1 MFELKPTD
9 ENVENTLIENLLD
22 RNKTVFQF
30 LKILYSLKEQYSL
43 CLDGNWGTGKTFF
56 IKQCIRTIELLNMTS
71 DKVDGN
77 LKEFKNKLDSEF
89 NEIKCEKELFPI
101 YFNAWEYDSNRDPL
115 IAFIYSL
122 INDMN
127 LDLSIKN
134 VNDDSTFLDK
144 LKKLMS
150 SFKFGGTITDEKT
163 GMSYGAE
170 IQYTPQDK
178 PNMLKDVT
186 SIKNIEQQFTDLL
199 NSILPERANKIIIF
213 IDELDRCNPIFAV
226 KLLENFKH
234 FFNNDKFI
242 FVFSTNILELKNTIN
257 NFYGNNFNSSYY
269 LQKFFDLQFE
279 LPKANLEKYINNQLK
294 LNFTGWQEVII
305 NEIMHIFNF
314 SLRDCNRYFSMYN
327 FVYNYMITSNWGE
340 NKKAHALIKYVIF
353 PTLLALKI
361 KKFELYNNIVCG
373 NAKEDFIQIFSSN
386 DEFIRVI
393 HSILRGI
400 PEQDIDIAQLIN
412 DLYENLFIKSNVH
425 HDTMIMNG
433 KICIEQINVDTLN
446 IMLSFINNIITLS

>member
-9 ENVENTLIENLLD
+9 ENVENTLKENLLD

-30 LKILYSLKEQYSL
+30 LKILYSLNEQYSL

-56 IKQCIRTIELLNMTS
+56 VKQCIRTIQLLNMNS
-71 DKVDGN
+71 NIEDEK
-77 LKEFKNKLDSEF
+77 LKDFKNKVDTEF
-89 NEIKCEKELFPI
+89 KEIKCEKELFPI

-122 INDMN
+122 INDIN
-127 LDLSIKN
+127 LDLSIKK
-134 VNDDSTFLDK
+134 VNEDSTFLDK

-150 SFKFGGTITDEKT
+150 SFKFGATITDEKT
-163 GMSYGAE
+163 GTSYGTE

-279 LPKANLEKYINNQLK
+279 LPKVNLENYMNNQLK
-294 LNFTGWQEVII
+294 LNFIGWQEVII
-305 NEIMHIFNF
+305 NEVMHIFNF

-327 FVYNYMITSNWGE
+327 FVYNYMITSHWVE
-340 NKKAHALIKYVIF
+340 NRKVHELIKYVIF

-361 KKFELYNNIVCG
+361 KKFELYNNIVGG

-386 DEFIRVI
+386 NEFIKVI
-393 HSILRGI
+393 HSILREI
-400 PEQDIDIAQLIN
+400 PEQDIDIIQLIN
-412 DLYENLFIKSNVH
+412 DLYDNLFIKSNVH
-425 HDTMIMNG
+425 YDTMIMNG
-433 KICIEQINVDTLN
+433 KICIEQINVNTLKM
-446 IMLSFINNIITLS
+446 MLSFINDIITLS

>member
-9 ENVENTLIENLLD
+9 ENIENILKENTLD

-56 IKQCIRTIELLNMTS
+56 VKQCIKTIELLNMDSNTT
-71 DKVDGN
+71 KET
-77 LKEFKNKLDSEF
+77 LKEFKVKLDTEF
-89 NEIKCEKELFPI
+89 NNVKCEKELFPI

-122 INDMN
+122 INDLN
-127 LDLSIKN
+127 LDLSIEDSEN
-134 VNDDSTFLDK
+134 NSTFLDK

-150 SFKFGGTITDEKT
+150 SFKFGGTVADEKT
-163 GMSYGAE
+163 GMSYGVE

-186 SIKNIEQQFTDLL
+186 SIKNIEQQFKELL

-234 FFNNDKFI
+234 FFNDDKYI
-242 FVFSTNILELKNTIN
+242 FVFSTNILELKNTVN

-279 LPKANLEKYINNQLK
+279 LPKANLENYINNQLQ
-294 LNFTGWQEVII
+294 LDFTGWQKTII
-305 NEIMHIFNF
+305 SEIMHIFDF

-327 FVYNYMITSNWGE
+327 FVYNYMITNHWVE
-340 NKKAHALIKYVIF
+340 NKISHELIKYVIF

-361 KKFELYNNIVCG
+361 KNLELYNNIVSG
-373 NAKEDFIQIFSSN
+373 NAAEDFIKIFSSN
-386 DEFIRVI
+386 NGFLKVI
-393 HSILRGI
+393 NSILRDI
-400 PEQDIDIAQLIN
+400 PEQDINIKQLIN
-412 DLYENLFIKSNVH
+412 DLYENLFIKSTVNY
-425 HDTMIMNG
+425 DTMIMNG
-433 KICIEQINVDTLN
+433 KICIEQINVNTLK
-446 IMLSFINNIITLS
+446 IMLSFINDIITLS

>member
-9 ENVENTLIENLLD
+9 ENIEITLNENTLD

-30 LKILYSLKEQYSL
+30 LKILYSLKGQYSL

-56 IKQCIRTIELLNMTS
+56 VKQCIKAIELLNMDS
-71 DKVDGN
+71 SEVLDSSKA
-77 LKEFKNKLDSEF
+77 LKTKLDNEF
-89 NEIKCEKELFPI
+89 NDIKCEKELFPI

-122 INDMN
+122 INDMD
-127 LDLSIKN
+127 LDLSIEN
-134 VNDDSTFLDK
+134 ADDNSTFLDK

-150 SFKFGGTITDEKT
+150 SFKFGGTVTDIKT

-178 PNMLKDVT
+178 PNMLKEVT
-186 SIKNIEQQFTDLL
+186 SIKNIEQQFSELL
-199 NSILPERANKIIIF
+199 NNILPERANKVVIF

-226 KLLENFKH
+226 RLLENFKH

-257 NFYGNNFNSSYY
+257 NFYGNNFDSSYY

-279 LPKANLEKYINNQLK
+279 LPKPNLENYINYQLK
-294 LNFTGWQEVII
+294 IDFTGWQETII
-305 NEIMHIFNF
+305 SEIMHIFKF

-327 FVYNYMITSNWGE
+327 FIYDYMNTSHWVTNRTSHE
-340 NKKAHALIKYVIF
+340 LIKYVIF

-361 KKFELYNNIVCG
+361 KKLELYNNIICG
-373 NAKEDFIQIFSSN
+373 NAKEDFTKILLSN
-386 DEFIRVI
+386 DGFIKVI
-393 HSILRGI
+393 NSILRNI
-400 PEQDIDIAQLIN
+400 PEQDINIEQLIN
-412 DLYENLFIKSNVH
+412 DLYDNLFIKSNVH
-425 HDTMIMNG
+425 CDTMIMNG
-433 KICIEQINVDTLN
+433 KICIEQINVNTLK
-446 IMLSFINNIITLS
+446 IMLSFINDMITLS